1 MPFLLQQEEREQ
13 QEGPLEQVGALDP
26 QEGCLG
32 KHASQTM
39 IASKQM
45 RLTNHYLHRSGSIVV
60 YSEYVQYRYDVA
72 SAHEDDRRPRQ

>member
-32 KHASQTM
+32 NHASQTM
-39 IASKQM
+39 IAPK
-45 RLTNHYLHRSGSIVV
+45 
-60 YSEYVQYRYDVA
+60 
-72 SAHEDDRRPRQ
+72 